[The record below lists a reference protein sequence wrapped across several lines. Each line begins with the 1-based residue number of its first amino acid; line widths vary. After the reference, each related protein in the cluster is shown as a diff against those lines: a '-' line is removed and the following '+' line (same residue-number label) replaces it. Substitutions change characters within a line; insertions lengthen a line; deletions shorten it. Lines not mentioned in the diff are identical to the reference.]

1 MRHSLVMDS
10 PIGPLTLT
18 EADGCLTRLDFG
30 ALELPRAQTPLLL
43 EAKRQLEAYF
53 RGGLR
58 VFSLP
63 LRMEGTPFQRQVWD
77 ALKDIPYGGTRT
89 YADIARSVGR
99 EKAVRAVGGANHAN
113 PVPIIVPCHRVIGA
127 NGSLTGYG
135 GGLHIKEYLLRLER
149 ENGGDTV

>member
-1 MRHSLVMDS
+1 M
-10 PIGPLTLT
+10 
-18 EADGCLTRLDFG
+18 
-30 ALELPRAQTPLLL
+30 
-43 EAKRQLEAYF
+43 
-53 RGGLR
+53 
-58 VFSLP
+58 FSLP

-135 GGLHIKEYLLRLER
+135 GGLRIKEYLLRLER